1 MRYLSSA
8 LLEAQ
13 KQSQVQPMVRLI
25 VRDYQALDV
34 RLDWSPLYSGSEP
47 QGPNCA
53 IQAADGS
60 LVRTRVDPSNGN
72 LYRQRVT
79 DPTQTSQWTSW
90 TYVKGV
96 SQSAQVALAADRA
109 DASVFLFFVDPD
121 NRTIKVMESSD
132 YGASFSGEVQVVQE
146 GSGAQVKALAGEVQ
160 TGGEPILFY
169 GVDPAGGGA
178 DSVVKVVKRSGGS
191 WGSPSTWDKG
201 GKYLIQALAVV
212 RERDYEMLLT
222 GRDNTQGYPWRLWSV
237 VYGDGVDVAAGTWS
251 ALNVLEKADA
261 DLPFQYSYPTIRYL
275 DLYRAAFV
283 GSYTGSGGY
292 ERLHLM
298 RTAQGSDFISSY
310 WTEPAPF
317 NLSPSYG
324 AALAYDSPS
333 QYIYL
338 IGANFAQRAP
348 VSGAASV
355 DLSSR
360 VVRYRATDGWGE
372 DGAVIEL
379 DNSDGALT
387 NIGQGSYVAV
397 HRGALVELSPG
408 YVTSE
413 GPKYRQR
420 PSLWIGDHEFVV
432 REGTS
437 RLILYCIGGWGVLG
451 SWRASRQYHWTAGSK
466 NVFQIASRILG
477 FLGLDLSTA
486 GEASSDLSNFYPS
499 FTIHPGEDGR
509 GALLRLLAKV
519 PDYLYWDLGVAYAK
533 EFSVS
538 ESSDYSYGGAGEHII
553 LEGRYGSRAFD
564 FNHLEV
570 FGASSSF
577 AEAVDFSQIGVVGH
591 RLRKVFDYAYDT
603 NNECVSRA
611 AADLRYQ
618 EVRGKWGQIVIYPN
632 VGQEL
637 FDVIAITDSRVGLS
651 SALRRVMGI
660 REEYDAEKG
669 VYRQIL
675 ELGDR

>member
-13 KQSQVQPMVRLI
+13 KQSQVQPAVRLI

-34 RLDWSPLYSGSEP
+34 RLDWSSLYSGSEP
-47 QGPNCA
+47 EGPNCA
-53 IQAADGS
+53 VQAADGS
-60 LVRTRVDPSNGN
+60 LVRARVDPSNGN

-90 TYVKGV
+90 AYVKSV
-96 SQSAQVALAADRA
+96 SSGAQVALAADRA
-109 DASVFLFFVDPD
+109 DASVFLSFVGPD
-121 NRTIKVMESSD
+121 NRTLKVIESSD
-132 YGASFSGEVQVVQE
+132 YGGSFSGEVQVVQE

-160 TGGEPILFY
+160 TDGEPILFY

-201 GKYLIQALAVV
+201 GKYLVQALAVV
-212 RERDYEMLLT
+212 RERDYEILIT
-222 GRDNTQGYPWRLWSV
+222 GRDDAEGYPWRLWFV

-251 ALNVLEKADA
+251 ALNVLEKADT
-261 DLPFQYSYPTIRYL
+261 DLPFQYSYPTISYL
-275 DLYRAAFV
+275 DVYRAAFV

-292 ERLHLM
+292 ERLHLLRM
-298 RTAQGSDFISSY
+298 AQGSDFISSY

-317 NLSPSYG
+317 DLSTSYG
-324 AALAYDSPS
+324 AALAYDFPS
-333 QYIYL
+333 QYVYL
-338 IGANFAQRAP
+338 IGANFAQRAL

-360 VVRYRATDGWGE
+360 MVRYRATDGWGE

-379 DNSDGALT
+379 DNSDGALAG
-387 NIGQGSYVAV
+387 IGQGAYAAV
-397 HRGALVELSPG
+397 RRGALVELSPG

-420 PSLWIGDHEFVV
+420 PCLWIGDHEFVV

-437 RLILYCIGGWGVLG
+437 RLILYCIGGWGLLR

-477 FLGLDLSTA
+477 FVGLDLSTA
-486 GEASSDLSNFYPS
+486 GEASSELSNFYPS

-519 PDYLYWDLGVAYAK
+519 PDYLYWDSEVAYAK
-533 EFSVS
+533 EFSAS
-538 ESSDYSYGGAGEHII
+538 EGSDYSYGGLGEHII

-570 FGASSSF
+570 FGASDSF
-577 AEAVDFSQIGVVGH
+577 GEAVDFSQIGLVGH
-591 RLRKVFDYAYDT
+591 RLGKVFDYAYDT
-603 NNECVSRA
+603 NNECASRA
-611 AADLRYQ
+611 AVDLRYQ
-618 EVRGKWGQIVIYPN
+618 QVRGKWGQIVIYPN

-637 FDVIAITDSRVGLS
+637 FDVITITDSRAGLS